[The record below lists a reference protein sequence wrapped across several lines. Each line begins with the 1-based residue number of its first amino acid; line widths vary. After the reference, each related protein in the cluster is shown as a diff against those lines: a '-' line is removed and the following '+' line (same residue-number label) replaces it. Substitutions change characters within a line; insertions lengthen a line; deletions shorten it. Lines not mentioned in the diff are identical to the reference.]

1 MDKKL
6 LRNIINTLESIEIK
20 GRDNM
25 DKLLGC
31 INALESMIKLMEA
44 ERKSE
49 ETEC

>member
-6 LRNIINTLESIEIK
+6 LRNIINTLDAVEIK

-31 INALESMIKLMEA
+31 INALASMIKVMEA
-44 ERKSE
+44 ETKTE